1 MAAMRARPFAVATEA
16 ASPERE
22 VLLTAAAPAART
34 PALPCATKLTMYPS
48 AGGELT
54 AETPAQP
61 TVFEPYAGLPT
72 ADAQKPTGNVM
83 IVSTA
88 IGPRT
93 KHHSSSFR
101 WIWNSPP

>member
-22 VLLTAAAPAART
+22 VLSTAAART
-34 PALPCATKLTMYPS
+34 PAILCATKLTMYPS
-48 AGGELT
+48 FGGELT

-61 TVFEPYAGLPT
+61 TVFGPYAGLPT

-88 IGPRT
+88 VGPRT